1 MTGYVERIRNLTE
14 AIVRINPLQR
24 AFIEESMI
32 DVRDDELRD
41 LDAYIRFAESVGIAT
56 DVLAESYDL
65 IVKDTLREQMYFQRH
80 GRYRYSTFDEVAS
93 SVYFNDEYMRMYMHG
108 LAITAYLWPNHR
120 ALHRYFVD
128 AIPTDKDGRYLE
140 IGPGHGVFMMCAMRK
155 TGFSQF
161 EGIDISP
168 TSVEMT
174 RTLLGSGLFGNFT
187 GWEIFEQDFFA
198 RDMGNGGYSAVVMG
212 EVLEHVEDPGQFL
225 RQINSVSTDDA
236 FIFITTPINAPAID
250 HIYLFDSV
258 ESIEALVSDAGLTVQ
273 DSLQVPY
280 PGLSVEESTVQ
291 KLPINVAMVLG
302 K

>member
-1 MTGYVERIRNLTE
+1 MTDPGNRIRQLTD

-24 AFIEESMI
+24 AFIAESLL

-41 LDAYIRFAESVGIAT
+41 LDAYIRFAASAGIESGY
-56 DVLAESYDL
+56 LAESYDL
-65 IVKDTLREQMYFQRH
+65 IVKDTLREQLYFQRH
-80 GRYRYSTFDEVAS
+80 GRYRYSTFDEVAG
-93 SVYFNDEYMRMYMHG
+93 SVYFNEDYMRKYMHG

-128 AIPTDKDGRYLE
+128 VIPTDDTGHYLE

-155 TGFSQF
+155 SAYARF

-174 RTLLGSGLFGNFT
+174 RSLLGSGFFGDFGN
-187 GWEIFEQDFFA
+187 WAIVEQDFFTS
-198 RDMGNGGYSAVVMG
+198 DMKDDGYAAVVMG

-225 RQINSVSTDDA
+225 SRIGAVSRDDA
-236 FIFITTPINAPAID
+236 FIFITTPINAPAVD

-258 ESIEALVSDAGLTVQ
+258 ESIETLVSQAGLTVR
-273 DSLQVPY
+273 DSLLVPY
-280 PGLSVEESTVQ
+280 PGLSVEESIAQ
-291 KLPINVAMVLG
+291 KLPVNVAMVLG

>member
-1 MTGYVERIRNLTE
+1 VTVAGDRIRQLTD

-24 AFIEESMI
+24 AFIAESLTDI
-32 DVRDDELRD
+32 RDDELRD
-41 LDAYIRFAESVGIAT
+41 LDAYIRFAESAGVASGY
-56 DVLAESYDL
+56 LAESYDL
-65 IVKDTLREQMYFQRH
+65 IVKDTLREQMFFQRH
-80 GRYRYSTFDEVAS
+80 GRYRYSTFDEVAG
-93 SVYFNDEYMRMYMHG
+93 SVYFNEEYMRKYMHG

-128 AIPTDKDGRYLE
+128 TIPADDKGQYLE

-155 TGFSQF
+155 TAYARF

-174 RTLLGSGLFGNFT
+174 RTLLDSGFFGDFSN
-187 GWEIFEQDFFA
+187 WQIVEQDFLA
-198 RDMGNGGYSAVVMG
+198 SDMETGGYSAVVMG
-212 EVLEHVEDPGQFL
+212 EVLEHVEDPGRFL
-225 RQINSVSTDDA
+225 RQINAVSRDDA

-258 ESIEALVSDAGLTVQ
+258 GSIESLVVDAGLGVR
-273 DSLQVPY
+273 DSLLVPY
-280 PGLSVEESTVQ
+280 PGLSVEESIAQ

>member
-198 RDMGNGGYSAVVMG
+198 SDMGNGGYSAVVMG

>member
-80 GRYRYSTFDEVAS
+80 GRYRYSTFDEVAG